1 MCTMSHNL
9 ESPDFWGFFFLS
21 LLLPCSGVKST
32 SFPFAESPAPES
44 PRGSGFRG
52 WHQGC
57 LGLFHPRA
65 QHRCHISGET
75 RNGLEEPGPLPL
87 SPGPEVRGRLPG
99 APPDPLSQAW
109 FTHPF
114 FSFTGGSGSPC
125 YRWGVARRPAAGAGR
140 GLTAAPKRAVPIG
153 PSSSDAVKNPGSLR
167 FSKDLSRVYFRD
179 KQCPEEAP
187 T

>member
-9 ESPDFWGFFFLS
+9 ESPDFGGFFFLS

-44 PRGSGFRG
+44 PRGSVFRG

-125 YRWGVARRPAAGAGR
+125 YRWGVARRPAAGGR
-140 GLTAAPKRAVPIG
+140 EG
-153 PSSSDAVKNPGSLR
+153 PDGGSEACGSHRSFLER
-167 FSKDLSRVYFRD
+167 CSEESRVV
-179 KQCPEEAP
+179 EI
-187 T
+187 